1 MEITAFSSDFL
12 MPESRQNDE
21 RSVDKR
27 TPNYITYYMKNCFPS
42 NIIAA
47 PLAYGN
53 AELVKTTVSFKY
65 DYFTIARG
73 ARLDDEERSLREKA
87 QKLISP
93 FMLAI

>member
-1 MEITAFSSDFL
+1 MCIRDS
-12 MPESRQNDE
+12 
-21 RSVDKR
+21 
-27 TPNYITYYMKNCFPS
+27 YITYYMKNCFPS

-65 DYFTIARG
+65 DYFTIDRG
-73 ARLDDEERSLREKA
+73 ARTDDEDRTLREKA
-87 QKLISP
+87 KKLISP

>member
-1 MEITAFSSDFL
+1 
-12 MPESRQNDE
+12 
-21 RSVDKR
+21 
-27 TPNYITYYMKNCFPS
+27 MKNCFPS

-65 DYFTIARG
+65 DYYTIDRG
-73 ARLDDEERSLREKA
+73 ARIDDEDRTLREKA
-87 QKLISP
+87 KKLISP